1 MYRVAYKGADETVF
15 YFDSAGNKYVA
26 AGGSLAWRLNNP
38 GLVHRRCLLAYHKG
52 VIGTY
57 GPFAI
62 FSNPKEG
69 HEALAAWLGLKK
81 YRQAPLRAVAQ
92 HYRPE
97 DPEAFAHQLSTLAN
111 VSQDTLVKSLSLQEL
126 DRLLLSIEKLCGYGL
141 SGNES
146 FSLLP
151 KIIAK
156 IENEKDGE
164 DAYLIGSNLVLSKR
178 ESIEWVHTNRL
189 DAIIVHE
196 ENGGVYLR
204 SRPNHRI
211 WNVKTHEG
219 ELPPLFEGKIEVLVR
234 TVGER
239 RPGQCIWGFINGIN
253 NTKEEALESARRI
266 SQAAGGDVVF
276 SMPNDTAWF
285 CVKDG
290 TVSFALK
297 FLGNTPI
304 VSWAAQFFRF
314 LLDLA
319 KKDSSQPPIVIFAHS
334 QGAIIAEH
342 ALELLDK
349 NERERLIIFT
359 FGGGSFISPGKSHP
373 DSHNYASATDFVCR
387 ICSPNLQYLALQRYF
402 GGKNGQNQQEVAYQ
416 LASLDAMLNLDTT
429 DLKAIEAFTQQRAEH
444 YEKEFTKI
452 GNVTVLDPDPKCR
465 HAFENSCYQ
474 SALQTIVKKYQHR

>member
-1 MYRVAYKGADETVF
+1 
-15 YFDSAGNKYVA
+15 
-26 AGGSLAWRLNNP
+26 
-38 GLVHRRCLLAYHKG
+38 
-52 VIGTY
+52 
-57 GPFAI
+57 
-62 FSNPKEG
+62 
-69 HEALAAWLGLKK
+69 
-81 YRQAPLRAVAQ
+81 
-92 HYRPE
+92 
-97 DPEAFAHQLSTLAN
+97 
-111 VSQDTLVKSLSLQEL
+111 
-126 DRLLLSIEKLCGYGL
+126 
-141 SGNES
+141 
-146 FSLLP
+146 
-151 KIIAK
+151 
-156 IENEKDGE
+156 
-164 DAYLIGSNLVLSKR
+164 
-178 ESIEWVHTNRL
+178 
-189 DAIIVHE
+189 
-196 ENGGVYLR
+196 
-204 SRPNHRI
+204 
-211 WNVKTHEG
+211 
-219 ELPPLFEGKIEVLVR
+219 
-234 TVGER
+234 
-239 RPGQCIWGFINGIN
+239 
-253 NTKEEALESARRI
+253 
-266 SQAAGGDVVF
+266 
-276 SMPNDTAWF
+276 MPNDTAWF

-290 TVSFALK
+290 AVSFALK
-297 FLGNTPI
+297 FLGNTLI

-387 ICSPNLQYLALQRYF
+387 IGSPNLQYLALQRYF

-465 HAFENSCYQ
+465 YAFENSCYQ